1 MSSFAIYAIGVVV
14 LIIGLIYIASLAHV
28 HTPYIVGGA
37 ILVFGAGLIGA
48 VNSTRQR
55 DKS

>member
-14 LIIGLIYIASLAHV
+14 IIIGLAYVATLAHV
-28 HTPYIVGGA
+28 HTPWIVGGA

-48 VNSTRQR
+48 VNNTKKR
-55 DKS
+55 D